1 MTACGESAADLTG
14 WHRNAV
20 QKQQQQKKKFQRVT
34 GSMSKR
40 HFLDAKKPP
49 VPSPRKQTWMA
60 AVLNILHRSFPH
72 LEAWARSLRDSSS
85 CALRFAVHV
94 LIDSADKFSG
104 H

>member
-1 MTACGESAADLTG
+1 MTACGQSAADQTG
-14 WHRNAV
+14 WHRNAA
-20 QKQQQQKKKFQRVT
+20 QKQKQFQHVT
-34 GSMSKR
+34 GSIMSKR

-60 AVLNILHRSFPH
+60 AVLNILHRSFPR

-94 LIDSADKFSG
+94 LIDSAHKFSG